1 VLVLAVALVAA
12 RLIFGSDPMTN
23 RADWP
28 FEFQSNGQRVDAAAE
43 RLAAW
48 LVTESDTLELGEREV
63 SSV

>member
-1 VLVLAVALVAA
+1 VATIWECAL
-12 RLIFGSDPMTN
+12 RKP
-23 RADWP
+23 
-28 FEFQSNGQRVDAAAE
+28 EQVDAAAE